1 MNKQEMWGC
10 IATAPKMYFTKI
22 QKIMK
27 NLKDV
32 QEIFNG
38 TQKKLVEAGGLKS
51 EEAAELLRHIER
63 FNPKEYF
70 EKLEKNNIK
79 FVSVDDENYPEKLI
93 PFDHKPYFLFYK
105 GKLPDENATAVAMVG
120 ARACS
125 NYGRNMAK
133 KIGKELSERGVQV
146 ISGMARGVDTY
157 SQLGAIE
164 GGMSTYAVL
173 GSGVDIC
180 YPVENIELYGNII
193 NNGGIISEY
202 PPGSSPEGWHFPQR
216 NRIISGLAD
225 KIVVIEARENSG
237 SLITVEWAL
246 EQGGDV
252 MAVPG
257 RVDDK
262 LSQGCNRLIKSGAGI
277 VTNVDDIL
285 SDLGYNAYYE
295 QKKEKAKEKILEKDF
310 LMLYSELG
318 LQPKS
323 IYELIETTG
332 IVYEKIVTMLLK
344 LQLEGLIEQPY
355 ENYFSIK
362 NT

>member
-1 MNKQEMWGC
+1 
-10 IATAPKMYFTKI
+10 
-22 QKIMK
+22 
-27 NLKDV
+27 
-32 QEIFNG
+32 
-38 TQKKLVEAGGLKS
+38 
-51 EEAAELLRHIER
+51 
-63 FNPKEYF
+63 
-70 EKLEKNNIK
+70 
-79 FVSVDDENYPEKLI
+79 
-93 PFDHKPYFLFYK
+93 
-105 GKLPDENATAVAMVG
+105 MVG

-180 YPVENIELYGNII
+180 YPVENIELYGDII

-237 SLITVEWAL
+237 SLITAEWAL
-246 EQGGDV
+246 EQGGDI

>member
-1 MNKQEMWGC
+1 M
-10 IATAPKMYFTKI
+10 
-22 QKIMK
+22 
-27 NLKDV
+27 
-32 QEIFNG
+32 
-38 TQKKLVEAGGLKS
+38 
-51 EEAAELLRHIER
+51 
-63 FNPKEYF
+63 
-70 EKLEKNNIK
+70 
-79 FVSVDDENYPEKLI
+79 
-93 PFDHKPYFLFYK
+93 
-105 GKLPDENATAVAMVG
+105 
-120 ARACS
+120 
-125 NYGRNMAK
+125 
-133 KIGKELSERGVQV
+133 
-146 ISGMARGVDTY
+146 
-157 SQLGAIE
+157 
-164 GGMSTYAVL
+164 
-173 GSGVDIC
+173 
-180 YPVENIELYGNII
+180 
-193 NNGGIISEY
+193 
-202 PPGSSPEGWHFPQR
+202 
-216 NRIISGLAD
+216 
-225 KIVVIEARENSG
+225 VIEARENSG

>member
-1 MNKQEMWGC
+1 M
-10 IATAPKMYFTKI
+10 
-22 QKIMK
+22 
-27 NLKDV
+27 
-32 QEIFNG
+32 
-38 TQKKLVEAGGLKS
+38 
-51 EEAAELLRHIER
+51 
-63 FNPKEYF
+63 
-70 EKLEKNNIK
+70 
-79 FVSVDDENYPEKLI
+79 
-93 PFDHKPYFLFYK
+93 
-105 GKLPDENATAVAMVG
+105 
-120 ARACS
+120 
-125 NYGRNMAK
+125 
-133 KIGKELSERGVQV
+133 QV

-180 YPVENIELYGNII
+180 YPVENIELYGDII

-225 KIVVIEARENSG
+225 KIVVVEARENSG